1 MNRLLKLLS
10 ENSNYTNAELA
21 LILNEPE
28 DYIRAQIKEYEDKGI
43 IRGYKAIVN
52 WQELDEDV
60 VSAIIEVK
68 VTPERETGFDR
79 IAEEISNFDEVKTVN
94 LIAGQYDLLL
104 VVTGNTMNDVA
115 SFVSKKLSPIDNV
128 FDCQTNFILK
138 NYKEGGVKMV
148 DSIEDNDKRSYV
160 I

>member
-1 MNRLLKLLS
+1 MDNLLKLLS
-10 ENSNYTNAELA
+10 ENSNYTNSELA

-52 WQELDEDV
+52 WQELDDDM

-68 VTPERETGFDR
+68 VTPEREYGFDR
-79 IAEEISNFDEVKTVN
+79 IAEEIAQFEEVETVK

-104 VVTGNTMNDVA
+104 VVSGRTMNDVA
-115 SFVSKKLSPIDNV
+115 SFVSKKLSAIENV
-128 FDCQTNFILK
+128 IDCQTNFILR
-138 NYKEGGVKMV
+138 NYKEGGVKMI
-148 DSIEDNDKRSYV
+148 DSIEESDKRSYV

>member
-1 MNRLLKLLS
+1 MNSLLKLLS
-10 ENSNYTNAELA
+10 ENSSYTTSELA

-28 DYIRAQIKEYEDKGI
+28 DYIKAQIREYEDKGI

-52 WQELDEDV
+52 WQELDEDM

-104 VVTGNTMNDVA
+104 VVSGKTMNDVA

-128 FDCQTNFILK
+128 LDCQTNFILR

-148 DSIEDNDKRSYV
+148 DSIEQKDKRSFV
-160 I
+160 L

>member
-1 MNRLLKLLS
+1 MDNLLKLLS

-52 WQELDEDV
+52 WQELDQDI

-68 VTPERETGFDR
+68 VTPEREYGFDR
-79 IAEEISNFDEVKTVN
+79 IADEIAQFEEVQTVN

-104 VVTGNTMNDVA
+104 VVSGRTMNDVA
-115 SFVSKKLSPIDNV
+115 SFVSKKLSAIENV
-128 FDCQTNFILK
+128 IDCQTNFILR
-138 NYKEGGVKMV
+138 NYKEGGVKMI
-148 DSIEDNDKRSYV
+148 DSVEESDKRSYV